1 MFYPIV
7 MLAFVAGV
15 KAMTDTETG
24 KTTLLTINDRL
35 SLRYQQTGSGPPMV
49 LLHTIRGQLE
59 YFRDLVPRL
68 AERYTIY
75 AVDMPGHGHS
85 PIDRSANFEEPYFRG
100 AIVSFIERLDLRN
113 VTLVGESIGAVVA
126 LTVAAAIPDRIRA
139 VFALNTYDYET
150 RYADGVRRGN
160 LLANVAMGSFAVP
173 ILGSIS
179 AALENRFIL
188 QQVLGGG
195 FYDPRKL
202 PDDIVAEFDRVGR
215 RPGYRWLE
223 RKVLA
228 GWRSWGAARAQYA
241 NVRAPVTLIY
251 GQNDWSHPAE
261 RQRTVQAIPNARALT
276 LPGDRSFLCA
286 GTVARDRRHHP
297 PRRGSEW

>member
-1 MFYPIV
+1 
-7 MLAFVAGV
+7 
-15 KAMTDTETG
+15 MTDTAAG

-35 SLRYQQTGSGPPMV
+35 SLRYQQTGSGSPMV

-68 AERYTIY
+68 ADRYTIY

-85 PIDRSANFEEPYFRG
+85 PIDRSASFEEPYFRH
-100 AIVSFIERLDLRN
+100 AIVSFIERLDLRD

-126 LTVAAAIPDRIRA
+126 ITVAAAIPDRIRA

-173 ILGSIS
+173 VVGAIS

-188 QQVLGGG
+188 RQVLGGG

-202 PDDIVAEFDRVGR
+202 PGDIVAEFDRVGR

-241 NVRAPVTLIY
+241 NVRTPVTLVY
-251 GQNDWSHPAE
+251 GENDWSRPAE
-261 RQRTVQAIPNARALT
+261 RQRTEQAIPNARALT
-276 LPGDRSFLCA
+276 LPETGHFSALER
-286 GTVARDRRHHP
+286 
-297 PRRGSEW
+297 PREIADIILGGAAQNGKHAPIRLRTT

>member
-1 MFYPIV
+1 
-7 MLAFVAGV
+7 
-15 KAMTDTETG
+15 MTDTAAD

-35 SLRYQQTGSGPPMV
+35 SLRYQRTGSGAPMV

-68 AERYTIY
+68 AERYTVY

-85 PIDRSANFEEPYFRG
+85 PINQAASFEEPYFRD
-100 AIVSFIERLDLRN
+100 AIVRFVERLDLRD

-126 LTVAAAIPDRIRA
+126 ITVAAAIPQRVKA

-173 ILGSIS
+173 VFGAIS

-188 QQVLGGG
+188 RQVLGGG
-195 FYDPRKL
+195 FYDSRKL
-202 PDDIVAEFDRVGR
+202 PDDLVVEFDRVGR

-228 GWRSWGAARAQYA
+228 GWRSWSDARAQYP
-241 NVRAPVTLIY
+241 NVKAPVTLIY
-251 GQNDWSHPAE
+251 GENDWSRLAE
-261 RQRTVQAIPNARALT
+261 RQRTAQAIPGARAFT
-276 LPGDRSFLCA
+276 LPKTGHFSSLER
-286 GTVARDRRHHP
+286 
-297 PRRGSEW
+297 PREIADIILGGADENGKPAPIHLRAT